1 MRTFGIFD
9 DFVSAI
15 IFRLD
20 CIKQNWNLPS
30 EIVEN
35 SKDENNIMDEEYEEF
50 IFNELNREIKDSNTF
65 SDTIN
70 NS

>member
-1 MRTFGIFD
+1 
-9 DFVSAI
+9 
-15 IFRLD
+15 
-20 CIKQNWNLPS
+20 
-30 EIVEN
+30 
-35 SKDENNIMDEEYEEF
+35 MDEEYEEF